1 MIGHT
6 VAHFRIL
13 EKLGEGG
20 MGTVYL
26 AEDTELD
33 RKVALKFLPESFVE
47 DHDALARFK
56 REAKAA
62 ATLNHPNIITIY
74 EVGEHNGKPFIA
86 MAYVEGDLLTDAIGE
101 NRASTDR
108 AIDFALQIC
117 SSLEKAHGAGIVH
130 RDIKPDNLLV
140 DQDGR
145 VKILHISH
153 THASAGHHTGQ
164 VSVYRQRFR

>member
-6 VAHFRIL
+6 ISHFRIL

-20 MGTVYL
+20 MGAVYL

-33 RKVALKFLPESFVE
+33 RKAALKFLPEQFAS
-47 DHDALARFK
+47 DDDALVRFK

-86 MAYVEGDLLTDAIGE
+86 MAYVEGDLLTDVIGE
-101 NRASTDR
+101 GRVSTEG

-117 SSLEKAHGAGIVH
+117 SGLEKAHGAGIIH
-130 RDIKPDNLLV
+130 RDIKPDNRHRAH
-140 DQDGR
+140 GR
-145 VKILHISH
+145 TINRG
-153 THASAGHHTGQ
+153 HAQ
-164 VSVYRQRFR
+164 LYVS